1 MASKRD
7 QKIQAMIWN
16 DSPGEL
22 VPVVLAFVELLQT
35 HGKETGK
42 GQKKERRYSASE
54 SVTVRTPVAELDGE
68 LNQYRRLSSD
78 TPLDVRLILEI
89 RKQLGTSADGEGVGV
104 AASLIEELA
113 DNARNFSRWSQFQQ
127 GQEHT
132 ELRSDVLSASIELDG
147 SEVLV
152 LTDRD
157 GSTRLR
163 GAVAVPMF
171 LAFWRARG
179 HRLSGRQ
186 FEDIDRSINRNSLER
201 YRTRVCAR
209 LQQVLLE
216 IVPAG
221 RGFELRRCK
230 S

>member
-35 HGKETGK
+35 HGKESGK
-42 GQKKERRYSASE
+42 GQKRERRYSGSE

-89 RKQLGTSADGEGVGV
+89 REQLGTSPDGEGVGV

-113 DNARNFSRWSQFQQ
+113 DNASNFSRWSQFQQ
-127 GQEHT
+127 RQQI
-132 ELRSDVLSASIELDG
+132 RS
-147 SEVLV
+147 
-152 LTDRD
+152 
-157 GSTRLR
+157 
-163 GAVAVPMF
+163 
-171 LAFWRARG
+171 
-179 HRLSGRQ
+179 
-186 FEDIDRSINRNSLER
+186 
-201 YRTRVCAR
+201 
-209 LQQVLLE
+209 
-216 IVPAG
+216 
-221 RGFELRRCK
+221 K
-230 S
+230 SKLMI